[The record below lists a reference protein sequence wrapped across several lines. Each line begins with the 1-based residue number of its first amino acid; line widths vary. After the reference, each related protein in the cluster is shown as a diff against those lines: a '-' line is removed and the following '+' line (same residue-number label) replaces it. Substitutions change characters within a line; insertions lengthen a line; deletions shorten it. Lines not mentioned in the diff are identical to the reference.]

1 MKRRIMIQL
10 QNLKA
15 SVNDKSILNGLNLE
29 IKSGEVHAIMGPNG
43 SGKSTL
49 ANILSG
55 KSGYD
60 VSGSLKYEGKNL
72 QEIPIEERAQKGI
85 FLAFQYPLEIPGVN
99 TTNFL
104 KTSLNSI
111 RKAKG
116 EKELDTLN
124 LLKLIKEKASELNID
139 EKFLSRQLNVGFSGG
154 EKKKN
159 EILQM
164 KLLEPKLAI
173 LDETDSGLDI
183 DALRIVADGVNSHK
197 NKNNAFLIIT
207 HYQRLLDYIKPD
219 FIHVLS
225 KGKIIKTG
233 CAELGQE
240 LEKTGYENLK

>member
-1 MKRRIMIQL
+1 MLQL

-72 QEIPIEERAQKGI
+72 HDIPIEERAQKGI

-183 DALRIVADGVNSHK
+183 DALRIVANGVNSHK